1 MDTYRY
7 RYRYMYICISTHASI
22 HMPTHTGTH
31 THTHTHISHIS
42 HTHTHTV
49 YLSRHGS
56 GDPGG
61 RPLQGNARRRG
72 GHRSRGSLQSEGC
85 PRLRLEAVRGCRRF
99 GKQCHATPRAHT
111 HSSHAHATRPSVIY
125 LSSARLCATA
135 FAGRQS
141 TWLNSLRMPIGPTP
155 QQVIPT

>member
-31 THTHTHISHIS
+31 THTHTRTHTFHTF

-56 GDPGG
+56 GDPGC
-61 RPLQGNARRRG
+61 RHLPGNARRRG
-72 GHRSRGSLQSEGC
+72 SHRSRGRLQSVGC
-85 PRLRLEAVRGCRRF
+85 PHARLEAVRGCRRF
-99 GKQCHATPRAHT
+99 GKQCHATPMHT
-111 HSSHAHATRPSVIY
+111 RHR
-125 LSSARLCATA
+125 
-135 FAGRQS
+135 
-141 TWLNSLRMPIGPTP
+141 PTP
-155 QQVIPT
+155 LAPLSYNVCIQTEI